1 MLMDSI
7 KSILSKFKVND
18 TSDTVKE
25 IINKNSTTINNL
37 DIPAELET
45 YKAWEE
51 QMLEKLATNTLALT
65 EYKHRIQKTLELLQ
79 QRKEELIKA
88 AEDIANSRE
97 TVSTVYPQ
105 VEATTAEF
113 PWNSPVLIT
122 HLATLNSSSETPY
135 YSVEELIQ
143 NVFIK
148 DSLNS
153 DITHTPGI
161 DNNTKESSVNTDITN
176 ATVDTVN
183 IDLLLDQI
191 STNIARNISL
201 YTSINPCLIYNT
213 GKPNE
218 KELDTINDLLCMIL
232 ETHSSPIL
240 NYSFENKPRNKVN
253 RVLPYFINYNNSLQQ
268 LQTATI
274 ELLDILRDHGK

>member
-1 MLMDSI
+1 MLMDTI

-18 TSDTVKE
+18 TGDTVKE
-25 IINKNSTTINNL
+25 VIDKNSSTINNL

-79 QRKEELIKA
+79 QRKEDLIKA

-105 VEATTAEF
+105 VEAATAEF
-113 PWNSPVLIT
+113 PWDSPVLIT
-122 HLATLNSSSETPY
+122 HLATLNSSSDTPY

-153 DITHTPGI
+153 ETTNIPSI
-161 DNNTKESSVNTDITN
+161 DSNVKESSAKMEASK
-176 ATVDTVN
+176 ATVDNVD
-183 IDLLLDQI
+183 IDLLLDHLSI
-191 STNIARNISL
+191 NIARNISF
-201 YTSINPCLIYNT
+201 YTNINPCLIYNT
-213 GKPNE
+213 GEPNE
-218 KELDTINDLLCMIL
+218 DELDTIKDVLYLIL
-232 ETHSSPIL
+232 DSHVSPIL
-240 NYSFENKPRNKVN
+240 NYYFGNKTKDKVN
-253 RVLPYFINYNNSLQQ
+253 TVLPYFINYNNSLHQ
-268 LQTATI
+268 LQIATI
-274 ELLDILRDHGK
+274 ELLNILRDQKR